1 MRPRTLSLTA
11 VQRSELEQVRDR
23 DRRAYLRECAAA
35 LLKIADGQSA
45 HHVACHG
52 LLKRRKPDTVYTWLN
67 NYQRSGIAGLIHL
80 PSGHRG
86 FSPSRGRRTPR
97 DRPANA

>member
-11 VQRSELEQVRDR
+11 VQRSELAQVRDR

-52 LLKRRKPDTVYTWLN
+52 LLKRRKPDTVYYYSRTSCDRLLLTERSLSRWL
-67 NYQRSGIAGLIHL
+67 SLLL
-80 PSGHRG
+80 PLPLT
-86 FSPSRGRRTPR
+86 PSML
-97 DRPANA
+97 